1 MMVRVKFAKYGP
13 LRFTGHLD
21 VLRFF
26 QKAIRRAGLDVV
38 YTHGFNPHSGHEL
51 CCTTGMSDCAAW
63 AEYMD
68 VETIRLMAQRILRSA
83 CRRHVLTESIS

>member
-26 QKAIRRAGLDVV
+26 QKAIREPDWM
-38 YTHGFNPHSGHEL
+38 L
-51 CCTTGMSDCAAW
+51 CIH
-63 AEYMD
+63 MD
-68 VETIRLMAQRILRSA
+68 LIRTRS
-83 CRRHVLTESIS
+83 